1 MFRFLR
7 NIFNSVV
14 NAGPTPEESLVGQA
28 NPRLGL
34 AAAAHLV
41 RQLQ

>member
-1 MFRFLR
+1 MFRFLG
-7 NIFNSVV
+7 NFFNS
-14 NAGPTPEESLVGQA
+14 GPSPEESLVGQA